1 MFGFL
6 LHSLTPCNDVY
17 FLYQSIVT
25 IDSYACASLI
35 SVNPTIVPLGC
46 SNVERC
52 LYQIRN
58 DTIHEDWRSAM
69 TELQSLVTESRS
81 THMSFG
87 AMGISVLFVP
97 IIFVL

>member
-1 MFGFL
+1 MM
-6 LHSLTPCNDVY
+6 ST
-17 FLYQSIVT
+17 FLYQAIVT

-52 LYQIRN
+52 LYQISN
-58 DTIHEDWRSAM
+58 GTIYEDWRSAM
-69 TELQSLVTESRS
+69 IELQSLVTESRS
-81 THMSFG
+81 TQMSFG
-87 AMGISVLFVP
+87 AMGISVLSIP